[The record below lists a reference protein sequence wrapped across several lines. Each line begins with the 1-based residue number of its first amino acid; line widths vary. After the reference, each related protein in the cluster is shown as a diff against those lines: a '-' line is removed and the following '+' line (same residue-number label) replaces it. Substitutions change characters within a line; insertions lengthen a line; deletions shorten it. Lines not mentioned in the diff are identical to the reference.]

1 MMTIKQFQQWFD
13 VRFSKVLEEKS
24 AEFLKSSDSAAIRE
38 VLSYL
43 PTYAQHGK
51 RFRPY
56 MVYVGYTTEGG
67 THDIFPLLA
76 SIEFLHLFCLVQ
88 DDIVDN
94 EGMRH
99 GTATIHKKVAT
110 QYHSREIGK
119 SVAMIVGD
127 LLMAWSFEHFQ
138 KIESVEPYTADD
150 ALKEFR
156 FLLSEVLHG
165 QLLDILLLT
174 DDNPSKDL
182 ISKSMYLK
190 SAQYSFF
197 RPLLIGMMLAGAGE
211 ESIEFAE
218 DYAVNLGMAFQ
229 MQDDLADCLS
239 DIKGGQPTMLSWYMF
254 NTASS
259 IERKE
264 FELYF
269 SKEWSEEE
277 EEKLMGILEESGA
290 LSFVQQ
296 TMDDY
301 FLEAEDAI
309 FTHDKSGEEIWQD
322 IINMVT
328 EG

>member
-13 VRFSKVLEEKS
+13 VRFNKILEEKS

-67 THDIFPLLA
+67 AHDIFPLLA

-94 EGMRH
+94 ESARH
-99 GTATIHKKVAT
+99 GAATVHKKVAT

-127 LLMAWSFEHFQ
+127 LLMAWAFECFQ
-138 KIESVEPYTADD
+138 EIEFVEPYTADD

-156 FLLSEVLHG
+156 MLLSEVLHG

-174 DDNPSKDL
+174 EENPNQDL

-197 RPLLIGMMLAGAGE
+197 RPLLIGMILAGGDEA
-211 ESIEFAE
+211 SKEFAE
-218 DYAVNLGMAFQ
+218 DFAVNLGMGFQ
-229 MQDDLADCLS
+229 IQDDIADCLS
-239 DIKGGQPTMLSWYMF
+239 DIKEGQPTLISWHMF
-254 NTASS
+254 NVAAST
-259 IERKE
+259 ERKE

-277 EEKLMGILEESGA
+277 ELKLMNVLEESGA
-290 LSFVQQ
+290 LLSVQQ
-296 TMDDY
+296 IADDY
-301 FLEAEDAI
+301 FL
-309 FTHDKSGEEIWQD
+309 TGG
-322 IINMVT
+322 INYLLQVFLVPP
-328 EG
+328 